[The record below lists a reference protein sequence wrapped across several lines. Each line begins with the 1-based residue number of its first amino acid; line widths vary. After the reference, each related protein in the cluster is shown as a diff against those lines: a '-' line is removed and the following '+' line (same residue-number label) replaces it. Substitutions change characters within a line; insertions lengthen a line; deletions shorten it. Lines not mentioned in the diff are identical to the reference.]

1 MEAYHISGGR
11 PLRGSIAIHG
21 AKNGVLP
28 ILAATLAVGGRC
40 TLTNCPEIRDVD
52 TALQILRHL
61 GCKAE
66 RSGDVIETDAA
77 GANRYDIPASLM
89 RKMRAAVI
97 FLGAL
102 LTRFGQAVISLPGGC
117 VLGARPIDLHLSGLE
132 RMGARVEQED
142 GRIAC
147 TLKDP
152 LPCTITLAFPS
163 VGATENL
170 LLAAL
175 RCKGEIILC
184 NTAREPEIADL
195 IGFLRACGAEIR
207 ENGSI
212 LRVQG
217 GRPLSGCTY
226 RILPDRM
233 EAATYLAAAAATRG
247 ELTLTD
253 VCPEHLTAV
262 TAMLRRAG
270 CEISE
275 TKCTLHLRCEKLL
288 AVGPIRTAPYDGFP
302 TDAQAPM
309 MAAMTVAEGV
319 SVFEENIFEDR
330 LRHVSALRRLGAQI
344 TATHAHAVVTGV
356 DRLHGAQMEATDLRG
371 GAAMVIGALCAE
383 GESVLTE
390 IGHIERGYADFVPLL
405 QSCGAEI
412 ERRS

>member
-40 TLTNCPEIRDVD
+40 TLTNCPAIRDVD

-61 GCKAE
+61 GCKTE
-66 RSGDVIETDAA
+66 RCGDVIVTDAA
-77 GANRYDIPASLM
+77 GADRFDIPSSLM
-89 RKMRAAVI
+89 RRMRAAVI

-102 LTRFGQAVISLPGGC
+102 LTRFGQAVITQPGGC
-117 VLGARPIDLHLSGLE
+117 VLGARPINLHLAGLE
-132 RMGARVEQED
+132 RMGAIVEQE
-142 GRIAC
+142 GEKIFCRLETPA
-147 TLKDP
+147 
-152 LPCTITLAFPS
+152 PCTITLAFPS

-175 RCKGEIILC
+175 RCKNEIILC
-184 NTAREPEIADL
+184 NAALEPEIDDL
-195 IGFLRACGAEIR
+195 IGFLRVCGAEITR
-207 ENGSI
+207 NGSV
-212 LRVQG
+212 LRVHG
-217 GRPLSGCTY
+217 GQPLSGCTY

-247 ELTLTD
+247 DLTLTD
-253 VCPEHLTAV
+253 VCPAHLTAV
-262 TAMLRRAG
+262 TALLRRAG
-270 CEISE
+270 CEILE
-275 TKCTLHLRCEKLL
+275 TERTLHLRCSRLL
-288 AVGPIRTAPYDGFP
+288 AVGPVRTAPYDGFP

-330 LRHVSALRRLGAQI
+330 LRHVPALRRLGAKI
-344 TATHAHAVVTGV
+344 TAVNTHAFVTGV
-356 DRLHGAQMEATDLRG
+356 HDLHGAPMEATDLRG
-371 GAAMVIGALCAE
+371 GAAMVIAALCAE

-405 QSCGAEI
+405 QACGAEI

>member
-21 AKNGVLP
+21 AKNAVLP
-28 ILAATLAVGGRC
+28 ILAATLTVGGRC
-40 TLTNCPEIRDVD
+40 TLTNCPAIRDVD

-66 RSGDVIETDAA
+66 RSGDVIETDTA
-77 GANRYDIPASLM
+77 GANRFDIPAPLM

-102 LTRFGQAVISLPGGC
+102 LMRFGRAVITLPGGC
-117 VLGARPIDLHLSGLE
+117 VLGARPIDLHLAGLQ
-132 RMGARVEQED
+132 RMGAQVEQNGET
-142 GRIAC
+142 ISC
-147 TLKDP
+147 TLDTAQ
-152 LPCTITLAFPS
+152 PCTIALAFPS

-175 RCKGEIILC
+175 RCKGETVLC
-184 NTAREPEIADL
+184 NAAREPEISDM
-195 IGFLRACGAEIR
+195 IGFLRACGAEIT
-207 ENGSI
+207 ENGSV
-212 LRVQG
+212 LRVHG
-217 GRPLSGCTY
+217 GRPLAGCVY

-247 ELTLTD
+247 TLTLTD
-253 VCPEHLTAV
+253 VCPAHLAAV
-262 TAMLRRAG
+262 TALLRRAG

-275 TKCTLHLRCEKLL
+275 TEHTMHLRCTRLL
-288 AVGPIRTAPYDGFP
+288 AVGPVRTAPYDGFP

-330 LRHVSALRRLGAQI
+330 LRHVPALRRLGAHI
-344 TATHAHAVVTGV
+344 TAANSHAVVTGV
-356 DRLHGAQMEATDLRG
+356 RRLHGARMEATDLRG
-371 GAAMVIGALCAE
+371 GAAMAIAALCAE

-405 QSCGAEI
+405 QACGAEI
-412 ERRS
+412 ERRG